1 MHEYELL
8 IETINPCGGEAHAK
22 KEFKEVFA
30 ESPENYVAQNGRYPV
45 IDSGKNAAGD
55 SVITTGDGK
64 GILIRYTFTESSQT
78 DAKNP
83 FRPTCRNGFFYG
95 MGSSMDWYYSISSFS
110 FSKKP
115 FFLGWVS
122 SPPFSNFRSSSFCSF
137 VSFVGV
143 STTTVTNWSPRVL

>member
-1 MHEYELL
+1 MNEYEVL

-64 GILIRYTFTESSQT
+64 GILIRYTFTE
-78 DAKNP
+78 
-83 FRPTCRNGFFYG
+83 
-95 MGSSMDWYYSISSFS
+95 
-110 FSKKP
+110 
-115 FFLGWVS
+115 
-122 SPPFSNFRSSSFCSF
+122 
-137 VSFVGV
+137 
-143 STTTVTNWSPRVL
+143 